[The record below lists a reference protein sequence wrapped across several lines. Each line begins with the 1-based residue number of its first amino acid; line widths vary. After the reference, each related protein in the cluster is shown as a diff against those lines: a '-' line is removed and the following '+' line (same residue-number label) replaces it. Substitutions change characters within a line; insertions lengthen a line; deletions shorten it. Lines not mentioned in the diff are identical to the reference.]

1 MVELDC
7 SQQLE
12 GTGRRLQSLRLH
24 KMVTPHQ
31 PSSTSHSKGYP
42 PRQLQLEHT
51 STTTRLTL
59 KLERWKIVSIVTAE
73 FRKWGKDVVIVKES
87 EDSYQV
93 VDSMFKGT
101 LATSVGNQDTT
112 EGRSNVGKG
121 GAA

>member
-1 MVELDC
+1 M
-7 SQQLE
+7 
-12 GTGRRLQSLRLH
+12 
-24 KMVTPHQ
+24 
-31 PSSTSHSKGYP
+31 
-42 PRQLQLEHT
+42 
-51 STTTRLTL
+51 TL